1 MKLGAIIAVIAG
13 LALAVIL
20 ILHFGVSQVFDAAG
34 RVGWGGFVIICVSGI
49 VTTEACIA
57 TAWYAL
63 MSGHGAKWHV
73 LLGAR
78 QLRDSASDLLPFTQV
93 GGMVIGARAAVLGGV
108 KPAYAYAG
116 MMVDVTTELIGQI
129 AFIVIGLLIG
139 ISELRSSASLA
150 PYADA
155 MILGTALMVPA
166 AAAFIILQRR
176 GTQLAEK
183 LAARLL
189 PAAVRHTEAF
199 SQALRGFYEQ
209 PLRLTISATF
219 HLTGWVVSGV
229 WIWLIVRLIGVH
241 IDVWAVITI
250 EALLGALRSV
260 TVFIPSSIGVQEA
273 GYAALAQVFG
283 MGPEIGLAVSLL
295 KRARDVAVG
304 VPVLLFW
311 QFLEGRRALKNS
323 AARAKELEPL

>member
-1 MKLGAIIAVIAG
+1 MKLGAILALIAG

-20 ILHFGVSQVFDAAG
+20 VLHFGVEQVFDAAS
-34 RVGWGGFVIICVSGI
+34 RVGWGGFILICITGI
-49 VTTEACIA
+49 VGTEACIA
-57 TAWYAL
+57 SAWYAL
-63 MSGHGAKWHV
+63 MSGHGVRWHV
-73 LLGAR
+73 LLLAR
-78 QLRDSASDLLPFTQV
+78 QVRDSSSDLLPFTQV

-108 KPAYAYAG
+108 ATPVAFAG

-129 AFIVIGLLIG
+129 AFIIVGLLLG
-139 ISELRSSASLA
+139 IAELRANASLA

-155 MILGTALMVPA
+155 MIVGTALMVPA
-166 AAAFIILQRR
+166 AAAFILLQRR

-199 SQALRGFYEQ
+199 STALQEFYRQ
-209 PLRLTISATF
+209 PLRLTLSATL

-229 WIWLIVRLIGVH
+229 WIWLIIRLVGVQ
-241 IDVWAVITI
+241 IDVFSAITI
-250 EALLGALRSV
+250 EALLGALRSA
-260 TVFIPSSIGVQEA
+260 TVFIPSSLGVQEA
-273 GYAALAQVFG
+273 GYAALAPVFG

-304 VPVLLFW
+304 VPVLLLW
-311 QFLEGRRALKNS
+311 QALEGRRAF
-323 AARAKELEPL
+323 ARTRTKELEPL